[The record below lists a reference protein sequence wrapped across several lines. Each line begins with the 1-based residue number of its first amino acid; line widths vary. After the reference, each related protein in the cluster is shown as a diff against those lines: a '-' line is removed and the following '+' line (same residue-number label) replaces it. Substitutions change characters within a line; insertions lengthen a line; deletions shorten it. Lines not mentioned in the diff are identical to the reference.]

1 MPRKGRDVFL
11 LVSVAVLAVGGV
23 LVRRNLCC
31 HAVDG
36 DVDVADVKVDGG
48 DEVDAGNLGD
58 SLEDL
63 GAVPRFEDERR
74 QSDIARRLVSR
85 FLLVW

>member
-1 MPRKGRDVFL
+1 
-11 LVSVAVLAVGGV
+11 VAVLAVCAV

-31 HAVDG
+31 HVVDG
-36 DVDVADVKVDGG
+36 DIDVTDVKVDGG

-63 GAVPRFEDERR
+63 GAVPRVEDERR
-74 QSDIARRLVSR
+74 QSDIPRRLVSR
-85 FLLVW
+85 YFFSGSVRSKSLARLT